1 MARSLRNRILIW
13 HIVSLTI
20 VTTLLSGSFY
30 FGLQQSR
37 NREIDF
43 EIEGAAQSLIS
54 LLRALPTFE
63 LRAEKEGVPP
73 EVLARRR
80 ELERERQRR
89 LRDNPDATPE
99 SLAEE
104 EDFDPPFGL
113 PRGPERVLR
122 SLQLPAAF
130 VERHRRREE
139 VLPYFVILRADG
151 SRMAASAN
159 APTTLSKPEQPRF
172 GIPPMSYR
180 ARIPIKQ
187 DGNWREMWLTGP
199 EGSQVI
205 VGRSTKAEDGE
216 LRRWLFTL
224 LVLNLGILSLSSL
237 TAWWMSKKVV
247 ASINRISNEA
257 SLLSLEK
264 LDHQIEVG
272 NVDVELK
279 GLVATLNGTYQ
290 QLAVAFQRQRQF
302 TADASHELRTP
313 LTIILGN
320 LELALL
326 NQNLDEHDRESLEA
340 AQRAAKRM
348 KNLMEHLLML
358 ARADSKK
365 LSLQKERCDLATLVE
380 ECYELLE
387 PLGRDKNLKWNLAL
401 DTCYV
406 EGDTKLL
413 SQVIINLISNAIHYN
428 RRDGE
433 IHLSVHADGAM
444 KVVKVRDTGMGIQAD
459 AIPHLF
465 ERFFRQD
472 AARSNTTETSKLPG
486 SQGLGLAIT
495 KSIVAA
501 HGGEITVSS
510 QTDQGTEFTVTLAGV

>member
-139 VLPYFVILRADG
+139 VSPYFVILRADG

-257 SLLSLEK
+257 SLL
-264 LDHQIEVG
+264 
-272 NVDVELK
+272 
-279 GLVATLNGTYQ
+279 
-290 QLAVAFQRQRQF
+290 
-302 TADASHELRTP
+302 
-313 LTIILGN
+313 
-320 LELALL
+320 
-326 NQNLDEHDRESLEA
+326 
-340 AQRAAKRM
+340 
-348 KNLMEHLLML
+348 
-358 ARADSKK
+358 
-365 LSLQKERCDLATLVE
+365 
-380 ECYELLE
+380 
-387 PLGRDKNLKWNLAL
+387 
-401 DTCYV
+401 
-406 EGDTKLL
+406 
-413 SQVIINLISNAIHYN
+413 
-428 RRDGE
+428 
-433 IHLSVHADGAM
+433 
-444 KVVKVRDTGMGIQAD
+444 
-459 AIPHLF
+459 
-465 ERFFRQD
+465 
-472 AARSNTTETSKLPG
+472 
-486 SQGLGLAIT
+486 
-495 KSIVAA
+495 
-501 HGGEITVSS
+501 
-510 QTDQGTEFTVTLAGV
+510 